1 MKVSQ
6 AFPSDFLKA
15 ADLDGNA
22 RVVMAHVEMKDIGD
36 DHKPVL
42 HFKGM
47 EKGLVLN
54 KTNANNIAAEYGDDM
69 DDWMGKEIILFTAW
83 VDFQGKSVE
92 AIRVRAP
99 QPKDNPRPTQARPQN
114 SGPRQSSA
122 EIGRAPADRVQ
133 GEPQYSD
140 DDFRA

>member
-15 ADLDGNA
+15 ADLDGENL
-22 RVVMAHVEMKDIGD
+22 RVVMTRVEMKDIGD
-36 DHKPVL
+36 DHKPVVY
-42 HFKGM
+42 FKGQ

-69 DDWMGKEIILFTAW
+69 DDWTGQEIILFTAW

-99 QPKDNPRPTQARPQN
+99 QPKDKPRPAPTQTR
-114 SGPRQSSA
+114 PRQSSA
-122 EIGRAPADRVQ
+122 EIGRDEIPAAS
-133 GEPQYSD
+133 EE
-140 DDFRA
+140 DFR

>member
-15 ADLDGNA
+15 ADLDGANV
-22 RVVMAHVEMKDIGD
+22 RLVMAHCEMKDIGD
-36 DHKPVL
+36 DNKPVL
-42 HFKGM
+42 HFKGK

-99 QPKDNPRPTQARPQN
+99 QPKDNPRPAASQAQRPAQS
-114 SGPRQSSA
+114 SGVRQSSA
-122 EIGRAPADRVQ
+122 AIGRDEIPAA
-133 GEPQYSD
+133 GEE
-140 DDFRA
+140 DFR